1 MHLHFLPTS
10 SSFFPSLF
18 FCSMETV
25 NPLMYFPV
33 GPLSNTVV
41 DFWRLVW
48 QLRPPSIVMVTNLK
62 EGSRVKCEQY
72 WPELGTQEYGPFKV
86 TLTDQQ
92 VFADYTIRQLFVSVS
107 SVVVSCLEMSSVGFR
122 SHVGRAS
129 EEGALKMLM

>member
-1 MHLHFLPTS
+1 MC
-10 SSFFPSLF
+10 FPL
-18 FCSMETV
+18 
-25 NPLMYFPV
+25 
-33 GPLSNTVV
+33 GPLSNTVI

-62 EGSRVKCEQY
+62 EGSRAKCEQY

-107 SVVVSCLEMSSVGFR
+107 FV
-122 SHVGRAS
+122 
-129 EEGALKMLM
+129 ALVTRD

>member
-1 MHLHFLPTS
+1 
-10 SSFFPSLF
+10 
-18 FCSMETV
+18 METV

-72 WPELGTQEYGPFKV
+72 WPELGTQEYGSFKV

-107 SVVVSCLEMSSVGFR
+107 SVTVVVSCLEMSSVELPTLLLVFVYMWGELQKR
-122 SHVGRAS
+122 VH
-129 EEGALKMLM
+129 